1 MRVERKIEGVNPD
14 LDVTFRVQS
23 GAFDKGRA
31 VVLSFSA
38 NTAVKR
44 TDSFEMSDVEALAM
58 AVELIKAVQRN
69 AGA

>member
-1 MRVERKIEGVNPD
+1 MMRVERKIESINPD
-14 LDVTFRVQS
+14 FDVTFRVQ
-23 GAFDKGRA
+23 GKGRA
-31 VVLSFSA
+31 VVRSVSA

-69 AGA
+69 GGA